1 LKIETVVKDEHSGE
15 GKMDDQ
21 NGFTLVETLV
31 TVAIVSVLSVIALP
45 PLRAWC
51 QGAGFRSEVS
61 MLVGSLHT
69 AKMEAAKT
77 NSFVVV
83 AADPDGYLIF
93 VDNSPVP
100 GEAGDWIRQSDERL
114 LVDCRLR
121 NGVTLATN
129 FSIKKDKVR
138 FHSCRPGI
146 TAGRFILT
154 DAGGRRMDVVLSAV
168 GRIRVE

>member
-1 LKIETVVKDEHSGE
+1 LKIESVVKDEYSGE
-15 GKMDDQ
+15 GEMADR

-31 TVAIVSVLSVIALP
+31 TLAIVSILSVIALP
-45 PLRAWC
+45 PMRAWC

-61 MLVGSLHT
+61 MLVGSLHA
-69 AKMEAAKT
+69 AKMEAVKT

-83 AADPDGYLIF
+83 AADPAGYQVF
-93 VDNSPVP
+93 VDNSSDPKQ
-100 GEAGDWIRQSDERL
+100 AGDWIRQNDERL

-138 FHSCRPGI
+138 FHSSRPGI
-146 TAGRFILT
+146 TAGRFIFT

>member
-1 LKIETVVKDEHSGE
+1 MVDSK
-15 GKMDDQ
+15 
-21 NGFTLVETLV
+21 GFTLAELLASL
-31 TVAIVSVLSVIALP
+31 AIVSILSAIALP
-45 PLRAWC
+45 PISGWC
-51 QGAGFRSEVS
+51 RGAGFRSEVT
-61 MLVGSLHT
+61 MLVGCLHA

-83 AADPDGYLIF
+83 AADSAGYSAF
-93 VDNSPVP
+93 VDNSSDPNQ
-100 GEAGDWIRQSDERL
+100 AGDWIRQDDERL

-121 NGVTLATN
+121 SGVTLATN

-154 DAGGRRMDVVLSAV
+154 DAEGRRTDVVLSPV